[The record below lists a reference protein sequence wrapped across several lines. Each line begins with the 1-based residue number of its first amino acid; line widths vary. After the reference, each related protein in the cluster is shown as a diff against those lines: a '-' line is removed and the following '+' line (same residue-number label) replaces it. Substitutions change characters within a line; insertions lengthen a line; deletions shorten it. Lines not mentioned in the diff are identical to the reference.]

1 MKKLVLILFV
11 CFITL
16 SIKAQFG
23 VPQIVNDPEANAILK
38 ALTQQQSVS
47 NSKAL
52 LEAKNTVLEINKQYE
67 FLSNAVSKVE
77 EAVTSL
83 EIVNSIKTNSVGV
96 VSDYSRTLNELR
108 SYKNLNPTYV
118 NNQLIRLE
126 NIVISNRKSFNF
138 FTSLI
143 KNDML
148 KMSSYE
154 RIQLMQD
161 VNKKIVSLRSAIF
174 NISRD
179 AAIKNQQA
187 ANRKGIYSIPIL
199 K

>member
-1 MKKLVLILFV
+1 M
-11 CFITL
+11 
-16 SIKAQFG
+16 
-23 VPQIVNDPEANAILK
+23 
-38 ALTQQQSVS
+38 
-47 NSKAL
+47 
-52 LEAKNTVLEINKQYE
+52 
-67 FLSNAVSKVE
+67 
-77 EAVTSL
+77 TSL

>member
-1 MKKLVLILFV
+1 MKKLVLFL

-16 SIKAQFG
+16 SIKAQIG
-23 VPQIVNDPEANAILK
+23 VPQVVNDPEANAILK
-38 ALTQQQSVS
+38 TLTQQQSIS

-77 EAVTSL
+77 AAVTSL

-96 VSDYSRTLNELR
+96 VGDYSRTLNELR
-108 SYKNLNPTYV
+108 NYRNLNPTYV

-138 FTSLI
+138 FSSLI

-161 VNKKIVSLRSAIF
+161 VNQKIVSLRSAIF